1 MIEPDHL
8 LAQARELLARG
19 QGKPRQTDLRRAHSD
34 VYYAVFHA
42 LTYASSRLLISGK
55 RDGIR
60 LAVRR
65 QYGHGNLRKACRLF
79 ASGNKPADM
88 LAALD
93 GMPVSP
99 ELRAIA
105 KNFIALQDMRH
116 VADYNHVAVFVKV
129 DAYLAVDLAAD
140 TLALI
145 DALKPQSRLVD
156 YAFLISLLLQR

>member
-34 VYYAVFHA
+34 AYYAVFHA
-42 LTYASSRLLISGK
+42 LTDASARLLISGK

-60 LAVRR
+60 LAIRR
-65 QYGHGNLRKACRLF
+65 QYGHGSLRAACKLF
-79 ASGNKPADM
+79 ASGNKPADL
-88 LAALD
+88 LAALA
-93 GMPVSP
+93 GLPVGNQV
-99 ELRAIA
+99 RTIA
-105 KNFIALQDMRH
+105 RDFTALQRMRH
-116 VADYNHVAVFVKV
+116 EADYNHLAVFAKA
-129 DAYLAVDLAAD
+129 DAVAAVDLAAD

-145 DALKPQSRLVD
+145 DALKPQRRLID